1 MFNKERKPDTLKQKR
16 TRQYVRILLGLYLL
30 YTAYN
35 MGRDLKTGVTADSP
49 PMVLAVAV
57 LFAVFGVVL
66 CVTAFIKAMKISAEE
81 IKENEKRFEETD
93 DALTENDKVERE
105 GNISAEN
112 EEGERG
118 ER

>member
-35 MGRDLKTGVTADSP
+35 MGRDLKIGIVADSP
-49 PMVLAVAV
+49 MMVLVVVA

-81 IKENEKRFEETD
+81 IKENEKVSEETD
-93 DALTENDKVERE
+93 YALTEYDRVERE
-105 GNISAEN
+105 VNISAET
-112 EEGERG
+112 EEGEKG
-118 ER
+118 EQ

>member
-1 MFNKERKPDTLKQKR
+1 MFNKERKQDTLKQKR

-35 MGRDLKTGVTADSP
+35 MGRDLKTGVEADSP
-49 PMVLAVAV
+49 MMVLVVAA

-81 IKENEKRFEETD
+81 IKENESRFEEID
-93 DALTENDKVERE
+93 DDLTENDRLVKEE
-105 GNISAEN
+105 NISAET
-112 EEGERG
+112 EEGEEG
-118 ER
+118 EL